1 VIDAVIFDLDGTLVS
16 LPIDYEKFEEEIAK
30 LAKTS
35 KIKPLTKTIAGF
47 DSEAKKKIF
56 RVWGK
61 LETEAWKTAS
71 VNPVGME
78 LFEKYHFQ
86 RKALVTMQGELLVDE
101 ICKALNLHF
110 DFIITRENSL
120 DRVEQLFLAKEKL
133 GVDFKNTLF
142 VGNTE
147 GDEKAAKAVKCQ
159 FVKVP
164 P

>member
-1 VIDAVIFDLDGTLVS
+1 VIDAVIFDLDGTLVN
-16 LPIDYEKFEEEIAK
+16 LPIDYEKFEAEIAK

-35 KIKPLTKTIAGF
+35 KIKPITKTIAGF
-47 DSEAKKKIF
+47 NKEAKKAIF
-56 RVWGK
+56 EVWSK
-61 LETEAWKTAS
+61 LEAQAWKTAT
-71 VNPVGME
+71 VNQNGME

-86 RKALVTMQGELLVDE
+86 RKALVTMQGEALVDE

-110 DFIITRENSL
+110 DFIVTRESSL

-133 GVDFKNTLF
+133 GVNFKNTLF
-142 VGNTE
+142 IGNTE
-147 GDEKAAKAVKCQ
+147 GDQKAAKAVHCQ

>member
-1 VIDAVIFDLDGTLVS
+1 VIDAVIFDLDGTLVN
-16 LPIDYEKFEEEIAK
+16 LPINYEKFEAEIKKIAK
-30 LAKTS
+30 KEN
-35 KIKPLTKTIAGF
+35 IKPITKTIAGF
-47 DSEAKKKIF
+47 DAKAKMEIFEVWSRLEA
-56 RVWGK
+56 
-61 LETEAWKTAS
+61 EAWKKAT
-71 VNPVGME
+71 VNQNGME

-86 RKALVTMQGELLVDE
+86 RKALVTMQGEILVDE
-101 ICKALNLHF
+101 ICHSLNLHF
-110 DFIITRENSL
+110 DFIVTRESSL

-133 GVDFKNTLF
+133 GVNFKNTLF